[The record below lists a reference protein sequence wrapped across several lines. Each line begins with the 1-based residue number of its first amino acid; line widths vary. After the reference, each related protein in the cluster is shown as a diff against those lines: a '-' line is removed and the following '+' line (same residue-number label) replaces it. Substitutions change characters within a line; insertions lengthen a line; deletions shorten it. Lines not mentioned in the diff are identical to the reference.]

1 MAFKGF
7 KGVCMADFD
16 FTRQVYGRRKL
27 VTNRRLTGDIKADMQ
42 VVKSIL
48 TDVMPVHKDNQ
59 RQETMLFEVFLND
72 ERWWSKDKESRK
84 DINNQIRIPT
94 AWMLSR
100 TLNGYCFGEPIK
112 YIARSD
118 DTKDKI
124 SKQEQVEK
132 LSEMLDYMSNHDSDM
147 MATMTASICGLG
159 YKIALPS
166 NSEELED
173 SGIPFV
179 INTDIIMPMLAG
191 VVRTNETISTEIMGF
206 VIGAHYN
213 DKGEKDGNQYT
224 CWTKY
229 AQYVFKDSTNAMK
242 EEPYEIVPQL
252 TKKGYVDYVPLINGR
267 IPIVEVER
275 NAFRKGDWEVALSLL
290 ALRNNLL
297 SQRIDDIQQA
307 VDYLLVLT
315 NCRFD
320 SDEEKKQIIRDR
332 LLILKSIDPNNPQH
346 VEILKN
352 VLDQTSVQELASYI
366 DLVIQETVGIPNRQE
381 RGGGGGDTG
390 EAVKYRNGFR
400 DLENNAGLIIP
411 KMDKAEIKFL
421 GLCLSYCKNIKV
433 DGIDNLKASDIR
445 CKFLRSY
452 NDDPVACSQAFINY
466 VNGGMDYVNALLWSK
481 TGTDATEIANKIQH
495 SFEIKNNYL
504 SLVAEINKTV
514 AEKETTDTTE
524 NLSDSEGLVID
535 KENSEVVEEYKQGE
549 NAQA

>member
-1 MAFKGF
+1 
-7 KGVCMADFD
+7 MADFD
-16 FTRQVYGRRKL
+16 FTKQVYGRRKL
-27 VTNRRLTGDIKADMQ
+27 VTNRRLTGDLRADMQ
-42 VVKSIL
+42 VVREIL
-48 TDVMPVHKDNQ
+48 KEVMPVHQENQ
-59 RQETMLFEVFLND
+59 LQQAALFKIFLND
-72 ERWWSKDKESRK
+72 ETWWGKDKKSRR

-112 YIARSD
+112 FIARGED
-118 DTKDKI
+118 YKKGA
-124 SKQEQVEK
+124 SKQAQVEK

-166 NSEELED
+166 NEDELED

-179 INTDIIMPMLAG
+179 INTDMIMPMLAG
-191 VVRTNETISTEIMGF
+191 MVRTNETIGNEIMGF

-213 DKGEKDGNQYT
+213 EKGEVDGNQYT

-229 AQYVFKDSTNAMK
+229 AQYVFKDGSSAFTK
-242 EEPYEIVPQL
+242 DSYEIVPQL
-252 TKKGYVDYVPLINGR
+252 TKNGYVEYVPLINGR
-267 IPIVEVER
+267 IPLVEVER
-275 NAFRKGDWEVALSLL
+275 NAFRKGDWEVAVSLL
-290 ALRNNLL
+290 ELRNNLL

-315 NCRFD
+315 NCMFED
-320 SDEEKKQIIRDR
+320 SEDRKNILNDR
-332 LLILKSIDPNNPQH
+332 LLVLKSIDPNNPQRA
-346 VEILKN
+346 EFIRN

-433 DGIDNLKASDIR
+433 KGIEDLKASDIR

-452 NDDPVACSQAFINY
+452 NDDPVASSQAFINY

-481 TGTDATEIANKIQH
+481 SGTDATEIANKIAEAFKQR
-495 SFEIKNNYL
+495 NNYL
-504 SLVAEINKTV
+504 SFVADLNKTN
-514 AEKETTDTTE
+514 EPIQ
-524 NLSDSEGLVID
+524 LPQ
-535 KENSEVVEEYKQGE
+535 NSVKMEQITMEQALKKIEAKDESKQGE
-549 NAQA
+549 NA